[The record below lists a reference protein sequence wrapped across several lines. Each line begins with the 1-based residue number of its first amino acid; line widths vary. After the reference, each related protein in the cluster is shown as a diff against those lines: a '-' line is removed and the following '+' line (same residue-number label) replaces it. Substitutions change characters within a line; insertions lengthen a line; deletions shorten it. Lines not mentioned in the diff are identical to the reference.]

1 MSDLSDYMNNPVN
14 EPKKRSYKRKNNT
27 GADLSK
33 TEEDLFKRVPP
44 HNADAESAVLSGA
57 FLRPE
62 LLNDIMDVVSA
73 EDFYF
78 PANKY
83 IFQAIT
89 SLYSKNVNPDVVT
102 VLDWLQNN
110 KLLEESGG
118 AERLAMLAESVVSGA
133 NAPYYAKIVREK
145 SLLRSLIQSSAHI
158 ISSCYDGTNDVSM
171 LLDEAEKTIFS
182 ISEKNDTKTYLGSEE
197 IVNKVFETIT
207 TRLKNKGR
215 TTGLATDY
223 VELDK
228 MTGGFQPSDLII
240 LAARPSMG
248 KTAFALNLAA
258 RAAIKNNATVAIF
271 SLEMSKESLMERLL
285 CSWGHVELGKV
296 RKGTMEPEDWNK
308 ITDAASVLTAS
319 KIFIDDS
326 SMLTPL
332 ELRARCRR
340 IHAQHGLDFVVIDYL
355 QLMHSARN
363 DSRELEISDISRNL
377 KALAKELNIPVLA
390 LSQLNR
396 KTEER
401 SDKRPM
407 LSDLRE
413 SGAIEQDADL
423 IMFIHRDDYYASKK
437 GETDRNGKAEI
448 IIGKH
453 RNGPTGSI
461 ELLFIPQ
468 YTAFGDLEY
477 RSYNIEEA
485 EGRGT
490 ETTAK

>member
-1 MSDLSDYMNNPVN
+1 MSDLNDFMNNPENV
-14 EPKKRSYKRKNNT
+14 PKKRSYKKKNTT
-27 GADLSK
+27 GANLAK

-57 FLRPE
+57 FLRSE
-62 LLNDIMDVVSA
+62 LLNDILDIVSA
-73 EDFYF
+73 DDFYF
-78 PANKY
+78 PGNKS
-83 IFQAIT
+83 IFRAIT
-89 SLYSKNVNPDVVT
+89 ELYAKNITPDIVT

-110 KLLEESGG
+110 NLLEEAGG

-145 SLLRSLIQSSAHI
+145 SLLRSLIQSSANI
-158 ISSCYDGTNDVSM
+158 ISSCYDGTNEVSL
-171 LLDEAEKTIFS
+171 LLDEAEKMIFG
-182 ISEKNDTKTYLGSEE
+182 ISEKNNTKTYMGSEE
-197 IVNKVFETIT
+197 IVTKVFDTIT
-207 TRLKNKGR
+207 ERFKNKGR
-215 TTGLATDY
+215 ATGLVTNY
-223 VELDK
+223 VQLDK

-258 RAAIKNNATVAIF
+258 RAAIKNDATVAIF

-296 RKGTMEPEDWNK
+296 RKGTLEPEDWEK
-308 ITDAASVLTAS
+308 ISDAASAMTTS
-319 KIFIDDS
+319 RIFIDDS

-340 IHAQHGLDFVVIDYL
+340 IQAQHGLDFVVIDYL

-423 IMFIHRDDYYASKK
+423 IMFIHRDDYYVKK
-437 GETDRNGKAEI
+437 GDSEPNYTGKAEI

-453 RNGPTGSI
+453 RNGPTGTV
-461 ELLFIPQ
+461 ELRFIPQ
-468 YTAFGDLEY
+468 YTAFGDLETSPY
-477 RSYNIEEA
+477 HIEEA
-485 EGRGT
+485 EERGT
-490 ETTAK
+490 ETK